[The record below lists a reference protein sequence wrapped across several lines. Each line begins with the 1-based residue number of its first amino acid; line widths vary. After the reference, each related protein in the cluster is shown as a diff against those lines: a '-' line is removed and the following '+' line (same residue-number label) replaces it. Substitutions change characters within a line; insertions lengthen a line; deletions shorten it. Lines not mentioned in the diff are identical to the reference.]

1 MNIPFNIK
9 FTIFDENNSL
19 SKKQIKIRN
28 NLLNRSIDN
37 DMKNILKKA
46 ISELNNIKFLDR
58 VEPAICSNDEKKQLR
73 ISLSLII
80 KDFTSISKK
89 YHHSIHFNQKHS
101 QCNEY
106 FSIEELKSI
115 SNSIK
120 NELENYLQYEIDA
133 PILYIELDDIELD
146 DL

>member
-19 SKKQIKIRN
+19 TKKQIKIRN

-58 VEPAICSNDEKKQLR
+58 VEPAICSNDEKNQLR

-120 NELENYLQYEIDA
+120 NELENYLQYEINA
-133 PILYIELDDIELD
+133 PILYIELDDL
-146 DL
+146 

>member
-9 FTIFDENNSL
+9 FTIFDVNNSL
-19 SKKQIKIRN
+19 TKKQIKIRN

-120 NELENYLQYEIDA
+120 NELENYLQYEINA
-133 PILYIELDDIELD
+133 PILYIELDDL
-146 DL
+146 